1 MAPVYAFFL
10 RRSFRIIFIL
20 IRYVATIAFY
30 DKALKSAFKHCYE
43 APWVRKFDKLSIRE
57 NLVTT

>member
-1 MAPVYAFFL
+1 MGSSLCLFL

-57 NLVTT
+57 TLVTT